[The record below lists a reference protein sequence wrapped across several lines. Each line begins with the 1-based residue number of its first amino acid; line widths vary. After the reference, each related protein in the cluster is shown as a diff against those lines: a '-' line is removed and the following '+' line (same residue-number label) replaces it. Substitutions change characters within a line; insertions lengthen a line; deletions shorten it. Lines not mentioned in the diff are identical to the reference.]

1 MTLLVQDQKVTKIEM
16 ALSFLDTLGT
26 ISLSVDD
33 SAEVERFLLNIEEL
47 IKTVKLTESELSF
60 VLSKIINHFIPV
72 LIQGIKSPE
81 FDQELLMRALSFF
94 SEHLAEFSL
103 EYLEQFCILGQKCY
117 KISPTNKI
125 KVGGLQLVQLVIA
138 KKPDYDFDA
147 GGFAKHLIR
156 ELTATTKCNPT
167 LTKEIYTCLGCLCAA
182 YPDKMQGYGTQI
194 KTYLMN
200 TIDRQTKSSS
210 GSTVDATI
218 LEGCF
223 KGLDHFLAAYK
234 FNNDHAGRRKLYD
247 TLVKSCIHPNQKE
260 RRMYRRAAVY
270 LFAHH
275 CVIWEKSILEDCKH
289 WYITIKDW
297 TNSFNSE
304 VIYRQAFFN
313 KLIK

>member
-1 MTLLVQDQKVTKIEM
+1 M

-33 SAEVERFLLNIEEL
+33 SVEVERFLLNIEEL

-60 VLSKIINHFIPV
+60 VLSKITHQFIPV
-72 LIQGIKSPE
+72 LIQGIKSPD
-81 FDQELLMRALSFF
+81 FDQDVLMRALSFF
-94 SEHLAEFSL
+94 TDHLSEFSR
-103 EYLEQFCILGQKCY
+103 EYWEYFCNLGQKCY

-125 KVGGLQLVQLVIA
+125 KVCGLQLVQLVVA
-138 KKPDYDFDA
+138 KNPEHDFDVA
-147 GGFAKHLIR
+147 GFAKFLIR
-156 ELTATTKCNPT
+156 ELTATTKLNPT

-182 YPDKMQGYGTQI
+182 SPEKMKGYETQI

-200 TIDRQTKSSS
+200 TLDRQTKSTT

-223 KGLDHFLAAYK
+223 KGLDHFLVAYRETT
-234 FNNDHAGRRKLYD
+234 FNKDNNGKSKLYE
-247 TLVKSCIHPNQKE
+247 TLVKSCIHPNESKE
-260 RRMYRRAAVY
+260 RRVYRRASLN

-297 TNSFNSE
+297 TYSFNSE
-304 VIYRQAFFN
+304 VIHGQNFV
-313 KLIK
+313 